1 MTRAFASVTTSPAAG
16 CSSYALEGSKQ
27 PSASLSS
34 GTGISPSSASSLVT
48 TSVPTPTPGSTGVK
62 ETTTSSPVEAFAGTA
77 VPSTGGEMTFVC
89 PGDVDCFAGGVVL
102 WTEAPSVAL
111 DVATPDG
118 DLAARATVPLAYET
132 QFCGDD
138 GHCAIQCL
146 LAIETVTLSRP

>member
-1 MTRAFASVTTSPAAG
+1 MRVHRILLSVLAVACDSDTAPETRSDSDTVGEVAEESCSDATIDPHAKLSFVDPAGA
-16 CSSYALEGSKQ
+16 
-27 PSASLSS
+27 
-34 GTGISPSSASSLVT
+34 
-48 TSVPTPTPGSTGVK
+48 
-62 ETTTSSPVEAFAGTA
+62 PVEAFAGTA